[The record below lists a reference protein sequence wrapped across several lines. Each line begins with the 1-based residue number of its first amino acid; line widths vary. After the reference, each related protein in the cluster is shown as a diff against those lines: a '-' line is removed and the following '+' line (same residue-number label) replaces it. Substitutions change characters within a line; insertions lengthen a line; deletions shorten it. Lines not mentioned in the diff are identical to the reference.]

1 MTKRHFLF
9 LHSGSIEPTR
19 ARGPTDISLAINYP
33 AGPSLLLPSER
44 KGERERKKKIKVRLN
59 YFSKAD
65 FFSFSFF
72 TETRNSQMQ
81 VKKQKI
87 FYNIK
92 KSSVVGFGIEWDPEH

>member
-9 LHSGSIEPTR
+9 LHSGATEPAR
-19 ARGPTDISLAINYP
+19 DRGPTDISLAMNYP
-33 AGPSLLLPSER
+33 AGPSSLLPKER
-44 KGERERKKKIKVRLN
+44 KGEGEKKIIIKVRLN
-59 YFSKAD
+59 YFPKAD